1 MLKFSKITA
10 VILIIFLLNTLFFS
24 CYATPVTVTKENLS
38 ESLQELGSSD
48 SIDKNYKVNVSDEVI
63 TITTTDGESY
73 TLNYDLTDKPTFS
86 IESLIQQGMSYADF
100 KEQTDN
106 LLSLP
111 LLGYMA
117 VANIQGAEFEDAI
130 IYFVMSFLESS
141 INDSKS
147 NDNSYIIVDD
157 TDLSDEVT
165 TVTSESDQ
173 EIIYASEFGE
183 RVMEYVNATYKDKQT
198 TTDATNG
205 INSYELAIEK
215 NDVTENSCKLV
226 SSLTVNV
233 DADFSKIKGI
243 SNQKEEAFLNEDITK
258 DNADYA
264 VTLKVGQKC
273 RFESTEKIT
282 SYEISG
288 SGCDYEKINENCAEI
303 TGTSV
308 GKANGYIYVG
318 ETKKSFYITVE
329 ENSDNQAL
337 DTITLKIDN
346 ATGQQT
352 TEVSKDGTTAKG
364 TLPKTGVNNTIY
376 IILASCLIFS
386 AIFGIKLK
394 KYKDIK

>member
-1 MLKFSKITA
+1 MLKFRKITVA
-10 VILIIFLLNTLFFS
+10 ILIIFLLNTLFFS

-111 LLGYMA
+111 LLGYIA
-117 VANIQGAEFEDAI
+117 VANIQGAEFEDVFM
-130 IYFVMSFLESS
+130 YLVLSSLESS

-147 NDNSYIIVDD
+147 NDNPYIIVDD

-205 INSYELAIEK
+205 INSYEWTIEK
-215 NDVTENSCKLV
+215 NDVTEDSCKLV
-226 SSLTVNV
+226 SSVTVNV
-233 DADFSKIKGI
+233 DADFSKIEGYA
-243 SNQKEEAFLNEDITK
+243 NQVEEAFLNKNITK

-352 TEVSKDGTTAKG
+352 TEASKDGTTAKG

>member
-1 MLKFSKITA
+1 MLKFSKITV

-63 TITTTDGESY
+63 TMTTTDGESY

-111 LLGYMA
+111 LFGYMA
-117 VANIQGAEFEDAI
+117 VANIQGVEFEDVF
-130 IYFVMSFLESS
+130 IYLVLSSLESG

-147 NDNSYIIVDD
+147 NDNPYIIVDD

-205 INSYELAIEK
+205 INSYEWTIEK

-226 SSLTVNV
+226 SSVTVNV
-233 DADFSKIKGI
+233 DADFSKIEGYA
-243 SNQKEEAFLNEDITK
+243 NQVEEAFLNKNITK

-329 ENSDNQAL
+329 ENSDNQTL
-337 DTITLKIDN
+337 DTITLKVDN
-346 ATGQQT
+346 ATEQQT
-352 TEVSKDGTTAKG
+352 SEVSKDGTTAKG